1 MAGRNPAQV
10 LTFIARILIAL
21 PALCVLLAWVAAEE
35 ARRIVIVGDSTVMT
49 YKESDFP
56 QCGWGQELGHFFRD
70 GAVAIDNRAIG
81 GRSSRSFIEEGRWA
95 TVSGTLRKGDFVLIQ
110 FGHNDRSTV
119 AERHA
124 DTAQFRK
131 YLTQYVTES
140 RARGAIPIL
149 VSPMNMNAW
158 TGATLREV
166 FNEGANDYYTAMGR
180 VVKALDVPFVDLEK
194 KSHAYFQKLG
204 QDYITKYLFLGLD
217 AGEYPNFPDG
227 IADGTHFQ
235 EMGAIS
241 MARFVA
247 EGIGELKSHPDV
259 GPLAS
264 LLAPLYPLTV
274 TSNKS
279 SGGTVTVNG
288 NYPAHAPITLKARPR
303 TGETFQGWQSAG
315 GGAAVNQKRHSFA
328 MPAEPVSY
336 FALFQGGTTRLGNE
350 IREASK
356 ENPVAFDLGSGDQCM
371 VQAMQPIQSLKIL
384 GLQGQTLY
392 RSTPHSSRAIIPHP
406 AGKAGK
412 GKRIL
417 ALRFQDGSLFQT
429 WLPESLDD

>member
-1 MAGRNPAQV
+1 MGGRNPAQV
-10 LTFIARILIAL
+10 FAFIARIVIAL
-21 PALCVLLAWVAAEE
+21 PALCVILAWVAAEE

-49 YKESDFP
+49 YKESDYP
-56 QCGWGQELGHFFRD
+56 QCGWGQELGHFFLD
-70 GAVAIDNRAIG
+70 GAVTIDNRAIG

-95 TVSGTLRKGDFVLIQ
+95 TVSGTLKKGDFVLIQ

-158 TGATLREV
+158 TGTTLREV

-180 VVKALDVPFVDLEK
+180 VVKALDVPFIDLEK

-204 QDYITKYLFLGLD
+204 QDYITKFLFLGLD

-235 EMGAIS
+235 EMGAIG

-247 EGIGELKSHPDV
+247 EGIEELKSHADV
-259 GPLAS
+259 GALAS
-264 LLAPLYPLTV
+264 RLAPLFPLTV

-279 SGGTVTVNG
+279 SGGTVTVSG
-288 NYPAHAPITLKARPR
+288 NYPAQAPITLKVRPR
-303 TGETFQGWQSAG
+303 TGETFQGWKSAG
-315 GGAAVNQKRHSFA
+315 GGATVTQKRYSFA
-328 MPAEPVSY
+328 MPAEPAAYS
-336 FALFQGGTTRLGNE
+336 ALFQGGTTRLGNAS
-350 IREASK
+350 REASK
-356 ENPVAFDLGSGDQCM
+356 GSPVDVDLGSGGQCM
-371 VQAMQPIQSLKIL
+371 VQALQPIHSLKVL

-392 RSTPHSSRAIIPHP
+392 RSAPHASRAVIPRS
-406 AGKAGK
+406 AGK

-417 ALRFQDGSLFQT
+417 ALQFQDGSLFQT
-429 WLPESLDD
+429 PLPESADD